1 MSNQMI
7 TSFLTTIAKSLRT
20 LNPSDVRN
28 LAEREVNIGLT
39 AASEDGLNRM
49 WDFLAPAQ
57 LSERKKDQ
65 LVRLVHPLGPRLP
78 GMPPRPAHVDLE
90 LWEEGLPKPPHAF
103 TFYRRDPARTVREI
117 IDHREELGLPLARQ
131 FVVFRKPVSEKIVNA
146 VSQENALFSI
156 ATSLPNIVP
165 NLLSLPFAVGE
176 FASDTAFIT
185 ANQLRMAFLLA
196 GANDRPIGYREQKTQ
211 VASVI
216 AGAFGWRSL
225 ARQLISKLPFG
236 AGVASK
242 ATVAYAGTWIV
253 GQGLQ
258 KLYGM
263 GGQLSRQERE
273 TLYDEGLAKGKT
285 VVTALVARLRKTA

>member
-1 MSNQMI
+1 MI

-242 ATVAYAGTWIV
+242 ATVAYASTWIV

-273 TLYDEGLAKGKT
+273 TLYGEGLAKGKT